1 MDIIINGINGAMG
14 QTILKI
20 LPQFKE
26 INIVAGIDKMSNN
39 EYPFPVYSDISLCD
53 TNADAI
59 IDFSRPEAL
68 GGLLEYAKKTATPL
82 LVATTGLSEHQ
93 IEKIKTTAKDVAIFF
108 SANMSLGVNL
118 QMNLIAKAASLLY
131 PDFEIEIIEKHH
143 NKKIDSPSGT
153 AYALADSVNSALGGK
168 LKYIFGRHGR
178 THKRERNELG
188 IHAIRGGTIVGEHSV
203 MFIGRDEVIEVN
215 HIATS
220 KQVFAIGAIRAAL
233 FLENKLPGLYS
244 MQDLVA
250 AMTDAEQI
258 HTK

>member
-14 QTILKI
+14 QTIIKTLS
-20 LPQFKE
+20 QFKE
-26 INIVAGIDKMSNN
+26 INVVAGIDKMSNN

-53 TNADAI
+53 TKADAI

-68 GGLLEYAKKTATPL
+68 DGLLTYAKETSTPL
-82 LVATTGLSEHQ
+82 LVATTGLSDAQ
-93 IEKIKTTAKDVAIFF
+93 IEKIKSASKNVAIFF

-143 NKKIDSPSGT
+143 NKKVDAPSGT
-153 AYALADSVNSALGGK
+153 AYALADSINNALGGK

-178 THKRERNELG
+178 TQKREANELG

-203 MFIGRDEVIEVN
+203 MFIGRDEVIEIN

-233 FLENKLPGLYS
+233 FLNGKEPGLYS

-250 AMTDAEQI
+250 TMTDN
-258 HTK
+258 K